1 MGDLYVVCLLRARH
15 LTAEKR
21 SARLLYMSEEALL
34 DDKKEYEITFIAAA
48 EDGAIEVEKEL
59 AAFGCAL
66 TGKGPLA
73 AIKLAYPVKKHA
85 SGHFGYVWFT
95 ALADDVKKLHDALA
109 IKPGILR
116 FLIVTPPVKVTVRE
130 NRTPRERGMQPKPA
144 ASEAPKEAP
153 VSEPRP
159 QAVPMRV
166 PEALSNEL
174 LERKLE
180 EILK

>member
-1 MGDLYVVCLLRARH
+1 
-15 LTAEKR
+15 
-21 SARLLYMSEEALL
+21 MSEEALL

-48 EDGAIEVEKEL
+48 EDGAVEVEKEL
-59 AAFGCAL
+59 AALGCAL

-73 AIKLAYPVKKHA
+73 ALKLAYPVKKHTT
-85 SGHFGYVWFT
+85 GHFGYLWFS
-95 ALADDVKKLHDALA
+95 AMAEDVKKLHDAIA

-130 NRTPRERGMQPKPA
+130 NRAPRERGMQPKPA
-144 ASEAPKEAP
+144 VSEVPKEAL
-153 VSEPRP
+153 VSEARP
-159 QAVPMRV
+159 QAASMRA

-174 LERKLE
+174 LEKKLE